1 MPTIYT
7 LEIWIGVAYMKLT
20 KVFLNIADRLIN
32 FIVVTSLVLAVLYA
46 GYGLWDNNRIYAAAE
61 NVQDD
66 MLKLKPDEDK
76 PSFEE
81 LLAIN
86 PDVVGWITLDNTHI
100 DHPILQ
106 GQTNLSY
113 INTDVYGDFSLAG
126 SVFLDSRNDG
136 NFKDTYSLI
145 YGHHMENSKMFGDL
159 DLYKEEEFFREN
171 QTGTLILPDRTYK
184 LEIFATLLVPS
195 SQESIFTPTRWQG
208 GIDKLIKFTRKNPLY
223 INEGTIN
230 NMMESADEDPQI
242 LALTTCSS
250 EFTDARTVILT
261 RMVP

>member
-1 MPTIYT
+1 
-7 LEIWIGVAYMKLT
+7 MKLS
-20 KVFLNIADRLIN
+20 KIILNIADRLIN

-126 SVFLDSRNDG
+126 SVFLDSRND
-136 NFKDTYSLI
+136 
-145 YGHHMENSKMFGDL
+145 
-159 DLYKEEEFFREN
+159 
-171 QTGTLILPDRTYK
+171 
-184 LEIFATLLVPS
+184 
-195 SQESIFTPTRWQG
+195 
-208 GIDKLIKFTRKNPLY
+208 
-223 INEGTIN
+223 
-230 NMMESADEDPQI
+230 
-242 LALTTCSS
+242 
-250 EFTDARTVILT
+250 
-261 RMVP
+261 